1 MQLEGYALAL
11 VAGQWFIGRVKHDND
26 LVLLDP
32 AYEAHVRWM
41 GDGQGNFGV
50 LREAT
55 PIMGSTKLREVVVGG
70 SAGLDSH
77 MFYCDEMTSK
87 ERESWSNAIQECEQL
102 IQAIRTAEAGIILA
116 PADAKLIR

>member
-11 VAGQWFIGRVKHDND
+11 VDGVWFIGRRHDFD
-26 LVLLDP
+26 REDYLMP

-41 GDGQGNFGV
+41 GDGNGNFGV

-55 PIMGSTKLREVVVGG
+55 PICGSTKLNRIDLSSTTNIYSCETMSG
-70 SAGLDSH
+70 
-77 MFYCDEMTSK
+77 K